1 METQGYQV
9 KVESSG
15 VLGEMTPPSENKS
28 LQTESGV
35 ENDLPVDLS
44 KDETELFTD
53 WKAGRQEWLIM
64 IVLLIVSLMASID
77 ATILVPVLPVS
88 ID

>member
-28 LQTESGV
+28 LQPESGV
-35 ENDLPVDLS
+35 ENDLLVDLS
-44 KDETELFTD
+44 KDETEQFTD
-53 WKAGRQEWLIM
+53 WTAGRQEWLIM